1 MRKRLPRTVL
11 RVVVAEALAQEAS
24 VLPAHSSRAVAAM
37 EPHGMRGFA
46 TYSGDESPPP
56 DYNVVVHDNRASG
69 HHTLGRLPSQHAPIM
84 GPNNGKYA
92 TLSKQCKTLESNDF
106 Y

>member
-1 MRKRLPRTVL
+1 M
-11 RVVVAEALAQEAS
+11 
-24 VLPAHSSRAVAAM
+24 
-37 EPHGMRGFA
+37 
-46 TYSGDESPPP
+46 
-56 DYNVVVHDNRASG
+56 SG
-69 HHTLGRLPSQHAPIM
+69 HHTLGRLPSHSAGLA

>member
-1 MRKRLPRTVL
+1 MKILIYI
-11 RVVVAEALAQEAS
+11 
-24 VLPAHSSRAVAAM
+24 HI
-37 EPHGMRGFA
+37 
-46 TYSGDESPPP
+46 Y
-56 DYNVVVHDNRASG
+56 YRASG
-69 HHTLGRLPSQHAPIM
+69 HHTLGRLPSQASHLA

>member
-37 EPHGMRGFA
+37 EPHTECAGLQPIVAMSHRHQIITLWCMITELPDITHWDGYRHSMRPLWVQTMA
-46 TYSGDESPPP
+46 NTP
-56 DYNVVVHDNRASG
+56 H
-69 HHTLGRLPSQHAPIM
+69 
-84 GPNNGKYA
+84 
-92 TLSKQCKTLESNDF
+92 
-106 Y
+106 

>member
-1 MRKRLPRTVL
+1 MF
-11 RVVVAEALAQEAS
+11 
-24 VLPAHSSRAVAAM
+24 SR
-37 EPHGMRGFA
+37 
-46 TYSGDESPPP
+46 
-56 DYNVVVHDNRASG
+56 SG
-69 HHTLGRLPSQHAPIM
+69 HHTLGRLPSHHQQSATYLP